1 MVSPCNSSPVRRGKA
16 RASVILTRGETRP
29 IPMNIAV
36 KLMQKFK
43 GIDAEKRMKIYQDK
57 TELIRK
63 RKLDAWADEQLQ
75 AESLRLQNNAKSG
88 TPLDELLVDAYALVC
103 EAAKRT
109 LGLQPYDV
117 QIMAAIALH
126 ETFLIEQHTG
136 EGKTL
141 SAVMP
146 AYLNAL
152 TGKGVHVL
160 TFNDYLAKR
169 DAEWMGPIYRFLGL
183 KVGSVQAGMSL
194 SEKREAYAAD
204 ITYVTAKEAGFDYLR
219 DTIALDEAD
228 TVHRPFHYVIVDEA
242 DSLLLDEAR
251 VPLVI
256 SGESGSSSSEGIR
269 FAEVARQLDRA
280 EHFDFDEFQ
289 RNVYLN
295 EEGAAK
301 AEALLGC
308 GNLYESQNSHLLTS
322 LNCALH
328 VESLF
333 NKDVDYI
340 VRDGKIELIEEYTG
354 RVAENR
360 YLPDGLQ
367 AALAAKEGLQWTAGG
382 NILGTITLQHFISLY
397 PRICGMTATALASAM
412 DFEEIYR
419 LQVVQ
424 IPPNRPNIRIDHP
437 HRIYTHKE
445 AKFKALI
452 QEIISVHRTGRPI
465 LIGTSSVEE
474 SDKLA
479 EALAVAGV
487 PCHVLNAKNDTEEA
501 EIVAKAGEIG
511 AVTVSTNMAGRGVDI
526 RLGGGNPT
534 QAEVVAKLGG
544 LYVIGTH
551 VNESVRIDDQLRGR
565 SGRQGDPGASVF
577 FVSLEDELLLRFG
590 MQKAVRVPRQ
600 DEALEEPGI
609 RGKIISIQRIV
620 MGQNFDIHQE
630 LNSYSDMVEDQ
641 RRILYEERLEILK
654 GEKPMSPSEQRVW
667 LFYIDKYWA
676 DHLAYVSYLREGI
689 HLESLASRNPIDQ
702 FHVQITEAYE
712 QIMDNVKRESA
723 DMLARLGGSNDPAE
737 WEKFGLKSPTS
748 TRTYIINDQYIQ
760 NKRSS
765 WGAMTV
771 IAYWGRKFLRPVL
784 RPVIKLP
791 KDY

>member
-1 MVSPCNSSPVRRGKA
+1 MGRSATASGISP
-16 RASVILTRGETRP
+16 
-29 IPMNIAV
+29 
-36 KLMQKFK
+36 
-43 GIDAEKRMKIYQDK
+43 AEK
-57 TELIRK
+57 E
-63 RKLDAWADEQLQ
+63 
-75 AESLRLQNNAKSG
+75 AKSG

-103 EAAKRT
+103 EAAKRK

-126 ETFLIEQHTG
+126 EGFLIEQHTG

-152 TGKGVHVL
+152 TGEGVHVL
-160 TFNDYLAKR
+160 TFNDYLANR

-183 KVGSVQAGMSL
+183 TVNSAQAGMSL

-219 DTIALDEAD
+219 DTIALDEVD

-256 SGESGSSSSEGIR
+256 AGEPDSSGNDGIR
-269 FAEVARQLDRA
+269 FAEVARQLEQE
-280 EHFDFDEFQ
+280 EHYDFDEFQ

-295 EEGAAK
+295 EAGSAK
-301 AEALLGC
+301 AESLLGC
-308 GNLYESQNSHLLTS
+308 GNLYESHNSHLLTS

-328 VESLF
+328 AESLLK
-333 NKDVDYI
+333 KDVDYI
-340 VRDGKIELIEEYTG
+340 VRDGKIELIDEYTG

-360 YLPDGLQ
+360 HLPDGLQ
-367 AALAAKEGLQWTAGG
+367 AALAAKEGLQSKAGG
-382 NILGTITLQHFISLY
+382 KILGTITLQHFISLY
-397 PRICGMTATALASAM
+397 PKICGMTATAHASAM
-412 DFEEIYR
+412 EFEDIYE

-445 AKFKALI
+445 AKLKALV
-452 QEIISVHRTGRPI
+452 QEISSVHATGRPI

-474 SDKLA
+474 SDMLA
-479 EALAVAGV
+479 EALAAADV
-487 PCHVLNAKNDTEEA
+487 PCHVLNAKNDAKEA
-501 EIVAKAGEIG
+501 EIIAKAGEIG

-534 QAEVVAKLGG
+534 QAEAVAKLGG

-551 VNESVRIDDQLRGR
+551 VNESVRIDNQLRGR

-577 FVSLEDELLLRFG
+577 FVSLEDELMLRFG
-590 MQKAVRVPRQ
+590 IDKAIRMYRDLRQ
-600 DEALEEPGI
+600 DEALEESVL
-609 RGKIISIQRIV
+609 RSKIAHIQRVI
-620 MGQNFDIHQE
+620 MGQNFHIRQE
-630 LNSYSDMVEDQ
+630 LNCYSDMVEDQ
-641 RRILYEERLEILK
+641 RRILYEERLGILK
-654 GEKPMSPSEQRVW
+654 GEQPMSPSEQRVR
-667 LFYIDKYWA
+667 LFYIDKFWA
-676 DHLAYVSYLREGI
+676 DHLAYVSYIREGI
-689 HLESLASRNPIDQ
+689 HLESLASRNPIDE
-702 FHVQITEAYE
+702 FHAQITQAYE
-712 QIMDNVKRESA
+712 QIPAKINKESA
-723 DMLARLGGSNDPAE
+723 NMLVRLGGSNDPAK
-737 WEKFGLKSPTS
+737 WEEFGLKSPTS

-760 NKRSS
+760 KKRSS
-765 WGAMTV
+765 WTARTV
-771 IAYWGRKFLRPVL
+771 FAFGIRHFLKPIL
-784 RPVIKLP
+784 KLSE
-791 KDY
+791 Y

>member
-1 MVSPCNSSPVRRGKA
+1 MNLAVR
-16 RASVILTRGETRP
+16 
-29 IPMNIAV
+29 
-36 KLMQKFK
+36 LMQEFK
-43 GIDAEKRMKIYQDK
+43 DRDNRQRLKGYRNKAEV
-57 TELIRK
+57 IRK
-63 RKLDAWADEQLQ
+63 RNLEAWDEKRLQ
-75 AESLRLQNNAKSG
+75 AESLRLKKEAKSG
-88 TPLDELLVDAYALVC
+88 TPLDELLADAYALVC

-126 ETFLIEQHTG
+126 EGFLIEQHTG

-152 TGKGVHVL
+152 TGEGVHVL
-160 TFNDYLAKR
+160 TFNDYLANR

-183 KVGSVQAGMSL
+183 TVNAVQAGMSL

-256 SGESGSSSSEGIR
+256 AGKPASSSNDGIR
-269 FAEVARQLDRA
+269 FAALARQFDQD
-280 EHFDFDEFQ
+280 EHCDFDEFK

-295 EEGAAK
+295 EAGSAK
-301 AEALLGC
+301 AESLLGC
-308 GNLYESQNSHLLTS
+308 GNLYESHNSHLLMS

-328 VESLF
+328 AELLLK
-333 NKDVDYI
+333 KDVDYI
-340 VRDGKIELIEEYTG
+340 VRDGKVELIDEYTG

-367 AALAAKEGLQWTAGG
+367 AALSAKEGLQLLAGG
-382 NILGTITLQHFISLY
+382 KILGTITLQHFLSLY
-397 PRICGMTATALASAM
+397 PKICGMTATAHASAM
-412 DFEEIYR
+412 EFEAIYA

-437 HRIYTHKE
+437 FRIYTHKE
-445 AKFKALI
+445 AKLKAI
-452 QEIISVHRTGRPI
+452 VQEILSVRTTGRPI

-474 SDKLA
+474 SDVLA
-479 EALAVAGV
+479 EALAVAHV
-487 PCHVLNAKNDTEEA
+487 PCDVLNAKNDAKEA
-501 EIVAKAGEIG
+501 EIIAKAGEIG

-551 VNESVRIDDQLRGR
+551 MHQSVRIDNQLRGR
-565 SGRQGDPGASVF
+565 SGRQGDPGASAF
-577 FVSLEDELLLRFG
+577 FICLEDELMLRFG
-590 MQKAVRVPRQ
+590 INKAIRKLRQ
-600 DEALEEPGI
+600 DEALGESVLH
-609 RGKIISIQRIV
+609 RKIVHIQRVI

-630 LNSYSDMVEDQ
+630 LNRYSDMVEEQ
-641 RRILYEERLEILK
+641 RRMLYEERLGILK
-654 GEKPMSPSEQRVW
+654 GETPMSPSEQRVR
-667 LFYIDKYWA
+667 LYYIDKFWA
-676 DHLAYVSYLREGI
+676 DHLAYVSYIRESI
-689 HLESLASRNPIDQ
+689 HLTSLTNRNPIDE
-702 FHVQITEAYE
+702 FHMQIIQAYE
-712 QIMDNVKRESA
+712 QIPAKINRESTN
-723 DMLARLGGSNDPAE
+723 MLAKLGGSNDPAK
-737 WEKFGLKSPTS
+737 WEKSGLKNPTS
-748 TRTYIINDQYIQ
+748 TWTYTINDQYKEYLQ
-760 NKRSS
+760 NPSS
-765 WGAMTV
+765 WAAGTV
-771 IAYWGRKFLRPVL
+771 LAYWMRKMLRPVFGWQ
-784 RPVIKLP
+784 KF
-791 KDY
+791 

>member
-1 MVSPCNSSPVRRGKA
+1 
-16 RASVILTRGETRP
+16 
-29 IPMNIAV
+29 MNLAV

-43 GIDAEKRMKIYQDK
+43 DRDTQNKLKGYRDK
-57 TELIRK
+57 AELIRK
-63 RKLDAWADEQLQ
+63 RNLEAWDDQRLK
-75 AESLRLQNNAKSG
+75 AESLRLKKEAESG

-103 EAAKRT
+103 EAAKRK

-126 ETFLIEQHTG
+126 ERFVIEQHTG

-152 TGKGVHVL
+152 TGEGVHVL
-160 TFNDYLAKR
+160 TFNDYLANR

-183 KVGSVQAGMSL
+183 TVKSVQAGMSL

-219 DTIALDEAD
+219 DTITLSEAD

-256 SGESGSSSSEGIR
+256 AGEPDSSGNDVIR
-269 FAEVARQLDRA
+269 FADVTRQLEQDKYY
-280 EHFDFDEFQ
+280 DFDEFK

-295 EEGAAK
+295 EAGAAK

-308 GNLYESQNSHLLTS
+308 GNLYESHNSHLLSS
-322 LNCALH
+322 LNCALYA
-328 VESLF
+328 ETLLK
-333 NKDVDYI
+333 KDVDYI
-340 VRDGKIELIEEYTG
+340 VRDGKIELIDEYTG

-360 YLPDGLQ
+360 HLPEGLQ
-367 AALAAKEGLQWTAGG
+367 AALAAKEGLHSKVGG
-382 NILGTITLQHFISLY
+382 KILGTITLQHFISLY
-397 PRICGMTATALASAM
+397 PKICGMTATAYASAM
-412 DFEEIYR
+412 EFKEIYA

-445 AKFKALI
+445 AKLKALV
-452 QEIISVHRTGRPI
+452 QEISSVHATGRPI

-474 SDKLA
+474 SDMLA
-479 EALAVAGV
+479 KALAVADV
-487 PCHVLNAKNDTEEA
+487 PCHILNAKNDAEEA
-501 EIVAKAGEIG
+501 EVIAKAGEIG

-590 MQKAVRVPRQ
+590 IHKAIRAHRQ
-600 DEALEEPGI
+600 DEALEDPALHS
-609 RGKIISIQRIV
+609 KIAHIQRVI
-620 MGQNFDIHQE
+620 MGQNFDIQQE
-630 LNSYSDMVEDQ
+630 LNCYSDMVEDQ
-641 RRILYEERLEILK
+641 RRILYEERLAILK
-654 GEKPMSPSEQRVW
+654 GKKLMSPLEQRVR
-667 LFYIDKYWA
+667 LFYIDKFWA

-689 HLESLASRNPIDQ
+689 HLESLVSGNPIDE
-702 FHVQITEAYE
+702 FHAQITQAYE
-712 QIMDNVKRESA
+712 QIPAKVNSESA
-723 DMLARLGGSNDPAE
+723 NMLVRLGGSNDPAE
-737 WEKFGLKSPTS
+737 WEEFGLKSPTS

-760 NKRSS
+760 NMRSS
-765 WGAMTV
+765 WTAMTV
-771 IAYWGRKFLRPVL
+771 FAFGIRKILRP
-784 RPVIKLP
+784 IFKLS
-791 KDY
+791 KF

>member
-1 MVSPCNSSPVRRGKA
+1 
-16 RASVILTRGETRP
+16 
-29 IPMNIAV
+29 MNLAV

-43 GIDAEKRMKIYQDK
+43 DRDTQNKLKGYRDK
-57 TELIRK
+57 AELIRK
-63 RKLDAWADEQLQ
+63 RNLKAWDDQRLK
-75 AESLRLQNNAKSG
+75 AESLRLKKEAESG

-103 EAAKRT
+103 EAAKRK

-126 ETFLIEQHTG
+126 ERFVIEQHTG

-152 TGKGVHVL
+152 TGEGVHVL
-160 TFNDYLAKR
+160 TFNDYLANR

-183 KVGSVQAGMSL
+183 TVKSVQAGMSL

-219 DTIALDEAD
+219 DTITLSEAD

-256 SGESGSSSSEGIR
+256 AGEPDSSGNDVIR
-269 FAEVARQLDRA
+269 FADVTRQLEQDKYY
-280 EHFDFDEFQ
+280 DFDEFK

-295 EEGAAK
+295 EAGAAK

-308 GNLYESQNSHLLTS
+308 GNLYESHNSHLLSS
-322 LNCALH
+322 LNCALYA
-328 VESLF
+328 ETLLK
-333 NKDVDYI
+333 KDVDYI
-340 VRDGKIELIEEYTG
+340 VRDGKIELIDEYTG

-360 YLPDGLQ
+360 HLPEGLQ
-367 AALAAKEGLQWTAGG
+367 AALAAKEGLHSKVGG
-382 NILGTITLQHFISLY
+382 KILGTITLQHFISLY
-397 PRICGMTATALASAM
+397 PKICGMTATAYASAM
-412 DFEEIYR
+412 EFKEIYA

-445 AKFKALI
+445 AKLKALV
-452 QEIISVHRTGRPI
+452 QEISSVHATGRPI

-474 SDKLA
+474 SDMLA
-479 EALAVAGV
+479 KALAVADV
-487 PCHVLNAKNDTEEA
+487 PCHILNAKNDVEEA
-501 EIVAKAGEIG
+501 EVIAKAGEIG

-526 RLGGGNPT
+526 RIGGGNPT

-551 VNESVRIDDQLRGR
+551 VHESVRIDDQLRGR

-590 MQKAVRVPRQ
+590 IDKAIRAHRQ
-600 DEALEEPGI
+600 DETLEDPVL
-609 RGKIISIQRIV
+609 RSKIAHIQRVI

-630 LNSYSDMVEDQ
+630 LNRYSDMVEEQ
-641 RRILYEERLEILK
+641 RRILYEERLAILK
-654 GEKPMSPSEQRVW
+654 GKKLMSPLEQRVR
-667 LFYIDKYWA
+667 LFYIDKFWA

-689 HLESLASRNPIDQ
+689 HLESLVSGNPIDE
-702 FHVQITEAYE
+702 FHAQITQAYE
-712 QIMDNVKRESA
+712 QIPAKVNSESA
-723 DMLARLGGSNDPAE
+723 NMLVRLGGSNDPAE
-737 WEKFGLKSPTS
+737 WEEFGLKSPTS

-760 NKRSS
+760 NMRSS
-765 WGAMTV
+765 WTAMTV
-771 IAYWGRKFLRPVL
+771 FAFGIRKILRP
-784 RPVIKLP
+784 IFKLS
-791 KDY
+791 KF

>member
-1 MVSPCNSSPVRRGKA
+1 
-16 RASVILTRGETRP
+16 
-29 IPMNIAV
+29 MNLAV
-36 KLMQKFK
+36 KLIREFKDHDNRQKLK
-43 GIDAEKRMKIYQDK
+43 GYRDK
-57 TELIRK
+57 VELIRK
-63 RKLDAWADEQLQ
+63 RNLEAWDDQRLQ
-75 AESLRLQNNAKSG
+75 SESLRLKKAAKSG

-103 EAAKRT
+103 EAAKRK

-126 ETFLIEQHTG
+126 ERFLIEQHTG

-152 TGKGVHVL
+152 TGEGVHVL

-183 KVGSVQAGMSL
+183 TVSSVQAGMSL

-219 DTIALDEAD
+219 DTIALHEAD

-256 SGESGSSSSEGIR
+256 AGEPGSSKSDGTR
-269 FAEVARQLDRA
+269 FAEVARQLQQV
-280 EHFDFDEFQ
+280 EHYDFDDFQ

-295 EEGAAK
+295 EAGAEK
-301 AEALLGC
+301 AESMLGC
-308 GNLYESQNSHLLTS
+308 GNLYDSHNSHLLTS

-328 VESLF
+328 VESLLK
-333 NKDVDYI
+333 KDVDYI

-382 NILGTITLQHFISLY
+382 KILGTITIQHFISLY
-397 PRICGMTATALASAM
+397 PSICGMTATAQASAM
-412 DFEEIYR
+412 DFEDTYR

-424 IPPNRPNIRIDHP
+424 IPPNRANIRIDHP

-452 QEIISVHRTGRPI
+452 QEILSVHRAGRPI

-487 PCHVLNAKNDTEEA
+487 LCHVLNAKNDAEEA
-501 EIVAKAGEIG
+501 EIVAKAGEVG

-526 RLGGGNPT
+526 RLGGGNPM

-577 FVSLEDELLLRFG
+577 FVSLEDELLLQFG
-590 MQKAVRVPRQ
+590 MHKTVRAPRQ
-600 DEALEEPGI
+600 DEALEEPGL
-609 RGKIISIQRIV
+609 RSKITRIQRIV

-630 LNSYSDMVEDQ
+630 LNCYSDMVEDQ
-641 RRILYEERLEILK
+641 RRILYWERLGILK
-654 GEKPMSPSEQRVW
+654 GEKPLSPSEQRVR
-667 LFYIDKYWA
+667 LFYIDKLWSN
-676 DHLAYVSYLREGI
+676 HLAYVSYLREGI
-689 HLESLASRNPIDQ
+689 HLESLASRNPIDE
-702 FHVQITEAYE
+702 FHAQITEAYE
-712 QIMDNVKRESA
+712 QIMDNVNRESA
-723 DMLARLGGSNDPAE
+723 DMLAKLGGSNDPAK

-760 NKRSS
+760 NKRNS
-765 WGAMTV
+765 WTWATV
-771 IAYWGRKFLRPVL
+771 MAYYLRKFMRP
-784 RPVIKLP
+784 IFGWEKF
-791 KDY
+791 

>member
-1 MVSPCNSSPVRRGKA
+1 
-16 RASVILTRGETRP
+16 
-29 IPMNIAV
+29 MNLALKWIREFKDHDNRQ
-36 KLMQKFK
+36 KLK
-43 GIDAEKRMKIYQDK
+43 GYRDK
-57 TELIRK
+57 VELIRK
-63 RKLDAWADEQLQ
+63 RNLEDWDDQRLQ
-75 AESLRLQNNAKSG
+75 SESLRLKEEAKSG
-88 TPLDELLVDAYALVC
+88 TLLDALLVDAYALVC

-126 ETFLIEQHTG
+126 EGFLIEQYTG

-152 TGKGVHVL
+152 TGEGVHVL
-160 TFNDYLAKR
+160 TFNDYLAYR

-183 KVGSVQAGMSL
+183 SVNAVQAGMSL
-194 SEKREAYAAD
+194 PEKREAYAAD

-256 SGESGSSSSEGIR
+256 AGKPGSSSSEGIR
-269 FAEVARQLDRA
+269 FAALARQFEQD
-280 EHFDFDEFQ
+280 EHCDFDEFK

-295 EEGAAK
+295 EAGSAK
-301 AEALLGC
+301 AESLLGC
-308 GNLYESQNSHLLTS
+308 GNLYESHNSHLLMS

-328 VESLF
+328 AELLL
-333 NKDVDYI
+333 KRDVDYI
-340 VRDGKIELIEEYTG
+340 VRDGKVELIDEYTG

-367 AALAAKEGLQWTAGG
+367 AALLAKEGLQPLAGG
-382 NILGTITLQHFISLY
+382 KVLGTITLQHFLSLY
-397 PRICGMTATALASAM
+397 PKICGMTATAYVSAM
-412 DFEEIYR
+412 DFEAIYA

-437 HRIYTHKE
+437 FRIYTHKE
-445 AKFKALI
+445 AKLKAI
-452 QEIISVHRTGRPI
+452 VEEILSVHTTGRPI

-474 SDKLA
+474 SDMLA
-479 EALAVAGV
+479 EALAVTGV
-487 PCHVLNAKNDTEEA
+487 PCHVLNAKNDAEEA
-501 EIVAKAGEIG
+501 EIIAKAGEIG

-551 VNESVRIDDQLRGR
+551 MHQSVRIDNQLRGR

-577 FVSLEDELLLRFG
+577 FISLEDDLMLRFG
-590 MQKAVRVPRQ
+590 IHKALRNLRQ
-600 DEALEEPGI
+600 NEALGESVLHS
-609 RGKIISIQRIV
+609 KISHIQRVI
-620 MGQNFDIHQE
+620 MGQNFDIHLE
-630 LNSYSDMVEDQ
+630 LNRYSDMVEEQ
-641 RRILYEERLEILK
+641 RRILYKERLGILK
-654 GEKPMSPSEQRVW
+654 GEITMSPSEQRVR
-667 LFYIDKYWA
+667 LYYIDKFWA
-676 DHLAYVSYLREGI
+676 DHLAYVSYIRESI
-689 HLESLASRNPIDQ
+689 HLTSLTNRNPIDE
-702 FHVQITEAYE
+702 FHIQIIQAYE
-712 QIMDNVKRESA
+712 QIPDKINKESTN
-723 DMLARLGGSNDPAE
+723 MLIKLGGSNDPAM
-737 WEKFGLKSPTS
+737 WEKFGLKNPTS
-748 TRTYIINDQYIQ
+748 TWTYTINDQYKEYLQ
-760 NKRSS
+760 NPSS
-765 WGAMTV
+765 WGAGTV
-771 IAYWGRKFLRPVL
+771 LAYWMRKALRPVFGWQ
-784 RPVIKLP
+784 KF
-791 KDY
+791 

>member
-1 MVSPCNSSPVRRGKA
+1 
-16 RASVILTRGETRP
+16 
-29 IPMNIAV
+29 MNLAV

-43 GIDAEKRMKIYQDK
+43 DRDTQNKLKGYRDK
-57 TELIRK
+57 AELIRK
-63 RKLDAWADEQLQ
+63 RNLEAWDDQRLK
-75 AESLRLQNNAKSG
+75 AESLRLKKEAKSG
-88 TPLDELLVDAYALVC
+88 APLDELLVDAYALVC
-103 EAAKRT
+103 EAAKRK

-126 ETFLIEQHTG
+126 ERFVIEQHTG

-152 TGKGVHVL
+152 TGEGVHVL
-160 TFNDYLAKR
+160 TFNDYLANR

-183 KVGSVQAGMSL
+183 TVNSVQAGMSL

-219 DTIALDEAD
+219 DTIALSEAD

-256 SGESGSSSSEGIR
+256 AGEPDSSGNDVIR
-269 FAEVARQLDRA
+269 FADVTRQLEQDKYY
-280 EHFDFDEFQ
+280 DFDEFK

-295 EEGAAK
+295 EAGAAK
-301 AEALLGC
+301 AESLLGC
-308 GNLYESQNSHLLTS
+308 GNLYESHNSHLLSS
-322 LNCALH
+322 LNCALYA
-328 VESLF
+328 ETLLK
-333 NKDVDYI
+333 KDVDYI
-340 VRDGKIELIEEYTG
+340 VRDGKIELIDEYTG

-360 YLPDGLQ
+360 HLPEGLQ
-367 AALAAKEGLQWTAGG
+367 AALAAKEGLHSKVGG
-382 NILGTITLQHFISLY
+382 KILGTITLQHFISLY
-397 PRICGMTATALASAM
+397 PKICGMTATAYASAM
-412 DFEEIYR
+412 EFQEIYA

-424 IPPNRPNIRIDHP
+424 IPPNRPNIRIDQP

-445 AKFKALI
+445 AKLKALV
-452 QEIISVHRTGRPI
+452 QEISSVHATGRPI

-474 SDKLA
+474 SDMLA
-479 EALAVAGV
+479 KALAVAGV
-487 PCHVLNAKNDTEEA
+487 PCHVLNAKNDAEEA
-501 EIVAKAGEIG
+501 EVIARAGEIG

-544 LYVIGTH
+544 LYMIGTH

-590 MQKAVRVPRQ
+590 IDKAIHAHRQ
-600 DEALEEPGI
+600 DETLEDPVL
-609 RGKIISIQRIV
+609 RSKIAHIQRVI

-630 LNSYSDMVEDQ
+630 LNRYSDMVEEQ
-641 RRILYEERLEILK
+641 RRILYEERLAILK
-654 GEKPMSPSEQRVW
+654 GETPMSPSEQRVR
-667 LFYIDKYWA
+667 LYYIDKFWA

-689 HLESLASRNPIDQ
+689 HLESLASRNPIDE
-702 FHVQITEAYE
+702 FHEQIIQAYE
-712 QIMDNVKRESA
+712 QIPAKINSESA
-723 DMLARLGGSNDPAE
+723 NMLVRLGGSNDPTK
-737 WEKFGLKSPTS
+737 WEEFGLKSPTS

-760 NKRSS
+760 NMRSS
-765 WGAMTV
+765 WTAMTV
-771 IAYWGRKFLRPVL
+771 FAFGIRKILRP
-784 RPVIKLP
+784 IFKLS
-791 KDY
+791 KF

>member
-1 MVSPCNSSPVRRGKA
+1 
-16 RASVILTRGETRP
+16 
-29 IPMNIAV
+29 MNIAV
-36 KLMQKFK
+36 KLMQQFK
-43 GIDAEKRMKIYQDK
+43 DRETQNKLTVYQGK
-57 TELIRK
+57 AELIKK
-63 RKLDAWADEQLQ
+63 RNLEAWDDAQLQ
-75 AESLRLQNNAKSG
+75 AESLRLQQEAQSG

-103 EAAKRT
+103 EAATRK
-109 LGLQPYDV
+109 LGLQPYNV

-126 ETFLIEQHTG
+126 ERFLIEQHTG

-152 TGKGVHVL
+152 KGEGVHVL

-183 KVGSVQAGMSL
+183 TVNSVQAGMRL

-219 DTIALDEAD
+219 DTIVLYEAD

-256 SGESGSSSSEGIR
+256 AGEPDSSGNDGIR
-269 FAEVARQLDRA
+269 FAEVVRQLKQV
-280 EHFDFDEFQ
+280 EHYDFDEFK

-295 EEGAAK
+295 EGGSAK
-301 AEALLGC
+301 VESLLGC
-308 GNLYESQNSHLLTS
+308 GNLYENHNSHLLTS

-328 VESLF
+328 AESLLK
-333 NKDVDYI
+333 KDVDYI
-340 VRDGKIELIEEYTG
+340 VRDGKIELVDEYTG

-360 YLPDGLQ
+360 HLPHGLQ
-367 AALAAKEGLQWTAGG
+367 AALAAKEGLQSLAGG
-382 NILGTITLQHFISLY
+382 EILGTITLQHFLSLY
-397 PRICGMTATALASAM
+397 PKICGMTATAHASAIE
-412 DFEEIYR
+412 FENIYQ

-445 AKFKALI
+445 AKLKAVV
-452 QEIISVHRTGRPI
+452 QEISSVHATGRPI
-465 LIGTSSVEE
+465 LIGTSSVGE
-474 SDKLA
+474 SDMLA
-479 EALAVAGV
+479 EALAAADV
-487 PCHVLNAKNDTEEA
+487 PCHVLNAKNDAEEA
-501 EIVAKAGEIG
+501 EIIAKAGEIG

-534 QAEVVAKLGG
+534 QADVVAKLGG

-551 VNESVRIDDQLRGR
+551 VNESVRIDNQLRGR

-577 FVSLEDELLLRFG
+577 FISLEDELLLQFG
-590 MQKAVRVPRQ
+590 ISKAILNLRQ
-600 DEALEEPGI
+600 DKALPESMLPS
-609 RGKIISIQRIV
+609 KISHIQRVI
-620 MGQNFDIHQE
+620 MGQNFHIREE
-630 LNSYSDMVEDQ
+630 LNGYSDMVEEQ
-641 RRILYEERLEILK
+641 RRILYEERLGILQ
-654 GEKPMSPSEQRVW
+654 GETPMSPSEQRVR
-667 LFYIDKYWA
+667 LFYIDKFWA
-676 DHLAYVSYLREGI
+676 EHLAYVSYIREGI
-689 HLESLASRNPIDQ
+689 HLESLANRNPIDE

-712 QIMDNVKRESA
+712 QIPAKINSESA
-723 DMLARLGGSNDPAE
+723 NMLVRLGGSNDPAK

-765 WGAMTV
+765 WTTETIM
-771 IAYWGRKFLRPVL
+771 AYYLRKFFRLILWPVYRL
-784 RPVIKLP
+784 SKF
-791 KDY
+791 